1 MAEIKKISTELQ
13 LLDKFLD
20 TSGDA
25 GTSGQVLTSTGTG
38 INWVSAGTPGSGV
51 YLPLAGGTM
60 DASANINMNSGT
72 LSSVDYIDFGIGQ
85 LNGVSTSNL
94 ILKSLG
100 DITYNVDSNNNGNSS
115 HIFQESGSELMR
127 IRYDGNVGIG
137 TTSPLHKLHVNGAS
151 DGNSIYTAM
160 LQNAGTAPNTASK
173 LLFVQGG
180 STIRGAVIGGLQE
193 ATAGSP
199 TSMVFET
206 SAAYATPTE
215 RMRINSSGN
224 VGIGTTSPS
233 RNLHVHADSG
243 NAYLQLTQATT
254 GTTSN
259 DGFQISMGAAQVN
272 FINRENGNMVFET
285 NNTEKMRITNA
296 GNVGIGTTSPLG
308 KLQVNEYT
316 VASQGNQGVH
326 GEVSV
331 FADNGDESLF
341 LGLKD
346 SAYPNRGWAINP
358 VAYGINS
365 SLQIKEHGST
375 AVRMTIQSGG
385 NVGIGT
391 TSPSRQLDVE
401 GVIRFSSNS
410 NQAVNGYGEIYTS
423 YSYGKGQIFI
433 APEAV
438 TSPTN
443 FHPNGG
449 VTIGPANTSPP
460 ANGLIVSGNVGI
472 GTTTPTTPLH
482 IDLGTLDVKAQLNAI
497 GGFDGMLV
505 EGTNASY
512 NLIGGNGDKYSLG
525 ALNDG
530 SFRIYNEG
538 GAGYS
543 LTLNNSGKLGLG
555 TTDPQ
560 EKLDI
565 AGGNIRLDD
574 GFSIRWATTDAN
586 IGRVRISGNEASDFI
601 QFVTDNSEKMRLT
614 NTGLSIGTTTPLDK
628 LHVANGNI
636 RVQGLSNVS
645 EIKLQ
650 TNGNESYNPFGI
662 IRALRDTNTGAAD
675 FGSSELNFLTN
686 VSSATT
692 PTVRMVIDSDGDVGI
707 GTDDP
712 GYKLDVNGSAKVTAL
727 GINAAPDAY
736 LSSLNARLAIGGN
749 IVINTASPLLYLRA
763 NGGTTISDIRYQNS
777 LRLTNGSGSTHLTIS
792 SGGKVGIGTTS
803 NTTIPLHVNTTGSAT
818 VIKAQGIAA
827 TIEIESGT
835 AGNATLYQR
844 PNTTGD
850 KEAEFRCTL
859 GSTYGWSWKDDNAT
873 STSRIKYMKL
883 DQNPGTLTVKG
894 DVVAYGSPSD
904 RSLKENIKPIDS
916 ALDKVMKLQGVTF
929 DWKPKEDVILDIKED
944 IGFIAQDV
952 QKVVPELIRENSNG
966 LLSMRHQGV
975 APILL
980 EAIKELKAEIDLLK
994 SKPCTCN
1001 KCNCN
1006 I

>member
-25 GTSGQVLTSTGTG
+25 GTSGQVLSSTASGINWTTPTTGTVTGTG
-38 INWVSAGTPGSGV
+38 TTNRLTKFTDGANGVIGNSGIQDASNAIAITINGNEEVGINKTNPTRPLHVSGIAQIDNGS
-51 YLPLAGGTM
+51 LQLGGT
-60 DASANINMNSGT
+60 
-72 LSSVDYIDFGIGQ
+72 SSVSGNNPQ
-85 LNGVSTSNL
+85 LRRT
-94 ILKSLG
+94 
-100 DITYNVDSNNNGNSS
+100 NSS
-115 HIFQESGSELMR
+115 NDLAISTGGSDR
-127 IRYDGNVGIG
+127 ITVLGTGNVGIG
-137 TTSPLHKLHVNGAS
+137 TTSPGDKLSIAGSLSTLHTGYTTKALRVTMNSNDTLLSLYARADQS
-151 DGNSIYTAM
+151 NQQVLLRTNGNSYF
-160 LQNAGTAPNTASK
+160 NG
-173 LLFVQGG
+173 
-180 STIRGAVIGGLQE
+180 
-193 ATAGSP
+193 
-199 TSMVFET
+199 
-206 SAAYATPTE
+206 
-215 RMRINSSGN
+215 GN